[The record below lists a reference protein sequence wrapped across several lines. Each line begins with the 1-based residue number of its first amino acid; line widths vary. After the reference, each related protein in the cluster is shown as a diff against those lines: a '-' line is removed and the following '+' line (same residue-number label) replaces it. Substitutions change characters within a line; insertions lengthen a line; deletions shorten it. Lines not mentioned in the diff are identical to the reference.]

1 MSICILIRNLSID
14 NFIVHFEH
22 ILFCFTRVEVPP
34 GAAARVAPHPLV
46 TVHEVPVITDARVV
60 HLSRSQPQS
69 FPQRVTFR
77 KRADLFPW
85 PQDSVGHHCLRDE
98 KMQQRMLNI
107 KIVT

>member
-1 MSICILIRNLSID
+1 MSICILIRNLSTD

-22 ILFCFTRVEVPP
+22 ILFCFIRVKVPP

-69 FPQRVTFR
+69 FPQRVSFR

-85 PQDSVGHHCLRDE
+85 PQDSVGHHGL
-98 KMQQRMLNI
+98 
-107 KIVT
+107 